1 MVKWKIYTC
10 FKLEYMWDETTLW
23 WVYEV
28 TINDFE
34 VGAQQKIIPKL
45 TNKDNN
51 NKINKINEYN
61 ILKYAIFKIFV
72 NNATNEWNPSIHW

>member
-1 MVKWKIYTC
+1 
-10 FKLEYMWDETTLW
+10 MWDETTLW

-28 TINDFE
+28 TINDYE
-34 VGAQQKIIPKL
+34 VDSQQKIIPKL

-61 ILKYAIFKIFV
+61 ILTYAIFKIFV
-72 NNATNEWNPSIHW
+72 NNATNEWNPSIYW

>member
-1 MVKWKIYTC
+1 
-10 FKLEYMWDETTLW
+10 
-23 WVYEV
+23 VYEV

-72 NNATNEWNPSIHW
+72 NNATNE